1 MRIFAPSPTVRASA
15 TPLYLQGFPAATMG
29 QTDTIFDPG
38 VPGALPLDSGLPV
51 ITDPLI
57 AQGFTP
63 QEADLI
69 DAAAANGL
77 ITDVQFQNILSGN
90 HSYEE
95 IANMIFGAS
104 YQTPSGPTIAQAA
117 IPSHGQTAAEA
128 AAALK
133 AGTAVAGALAPGT
146 SPRVATRPPGQ
157 AAPGSSPFALLR
169 QQAIPGLPNWAL
181 LAFVS
186 GVMILGVN
194 AKSR

>member
-15 TPLYLQGFPAATMG
+15 TPLYLQGFRAATMG

-77 ITDVQFQNILSGN
+77 ITDAQFQNILSGN

-95 IANMIFGAS
+95 IANMIFGTS

-133 AGTAVAGALAPGT
+133 AGTAVAGALAPGA

-157 AAPGSSPFALLR
+157 AAPGSPFALLQ